1 MGFWDKFKKGV
12 AAAEPA
18 LEIASRVGIPGA
30 QTADA
35 VADAVT
41 NAVTNAAPESSP
53 DLVELR
59 ARLRDLQNRI
69 ILLERR
75 MQMLE
80 RDRR

>member
-12 AAAEPA
+12 AAAQPA
-18 LEIASRVGIPGA
+18 LEIASRVGVPGA

-35 VADAVT
+35 VAEAVT
-41 NAVTNAAPESSP
+41 AVAPEGSP
-53 DLVELR
+53 DLAELR
-59 ARLRDLQNRI
+59 ARLRDVQNRI

-75 MQMLE
+75 LQMLE